1 MLINSKIPHGPVG
14 WRDDRFCRIGIQHAR
29 AVSARDVC
37 AILNTHKPR
46 STRHSLLFFRAAD
59 TSFAMLCVD
68 PSSLDG
74 ADIM

>member
-1 MLINSKIPHGPVG
+1 MALLDGVTIVFVASA
-14 WRDDRFCRIGIQHAR
+14 FSMR